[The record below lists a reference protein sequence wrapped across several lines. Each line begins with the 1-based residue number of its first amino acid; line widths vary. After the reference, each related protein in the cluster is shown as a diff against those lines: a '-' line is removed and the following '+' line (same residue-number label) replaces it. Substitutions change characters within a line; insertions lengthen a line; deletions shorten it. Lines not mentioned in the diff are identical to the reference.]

1 MKKIAILLL
10 FLNLADALYSQLPEY
25 HAQVFGEEQGLE
37 SDLINE
43 VFIDK
48 REFVWVTTNSALQR
62 FDGRDVKRYPFQ
74 DFLTH
79 ALCSE
84 DGEIWVEAGQRLWR
98 NRKDWKGFEQVPF
111 DTSGGVRLRGIF
123 QIFNSPIRVLTT
135 QGLYE
140 WIPDTHQFKKQD
152 LKIPVAGL
160 RQSGTRMDTCGN
172 VFFYPYTGGIC
183 ALDLK
188 SGQYKTLPFNREF
201 SHLFAVTPELA
212 VVTDYLENSYW
223 YDFKC
228 GEIRYIDAKEY
239 GLSEEFHKINIFGF
253 AQVSENMY
261 LVNTKFGL
269 CEFDI
274 SKDHFTVKAIYV
286 GGKPLENNQILRR
299 IFLDNHGVIWAH
311 SMNNLLAINRLENSI
326 GLLRN
331 YHYDPPNQWNDR
343 TYGITEDPKG
353 NLWLGSVIGFK
364 KLNLKT
370 GIITGFSHTEG
381 ARDVLSHPFVR
392 GMSSDDKYIFL
403 GPTFNG
409 IWLFD
414 PVRETYRR
422 PVYANDTVH
431 QKLEGDYIDY
441 IGKMRNGD
449 HLVCGRFWIYCIKAN
464 TYKTEFIRF
473 DGDKSNMNTVTQDS
487 KGRIWFGS
495 ERGIFCLDE
504 NYHLISTKGLLNTE
518 SINFIFENT
527 ENELLVAT
535 AKGLRRVVLGQ
546 DEIKVD
552 TIPSPLEGVG
562 IGSLFR
568 DSLNRYWMGTYDGL
582 YLADRDLKIFQKFD
596 FSDNIQSYYFNPGSV
611 FRASN
616 GMLFMGGQNGI
627 NYFYPEKMEREERPL
642 SVSIQSMRINDGDST
657 LLWPTGPLRFPH
669 NLNTITFEIVAP
681 YYNNAGRIQY
691 RYRLEQGPWIETGNS
706 FRLPK
711 LPPEKYRLEIAASV
725 TGQQWFE
732 SNQVLEFTILPP
744 FWQTWTFRLITT
756 IVIAALLIGMIRYFE
771 NRERKKQQSKL
782 ELEKLKNTNLQYQL
796 ETEKIINYFSRSMD
810 NKNNVDEIL
819 WDIVEQCISHLGWE
833 DCVIYLLD
841 PARKV
846 LIQKAAWGNKSSRDQ
861 KIVSPIEI
869 YLGQGIVGNVAKSG
883 KAELIE
889 DTSKDSRYIKDDE
902 MRLSELAVP
911 IISEG
916 QVIGVIDT
924 ENSRKNF
931 YTPWHLQ
938 ILKAIAA
945 LCGQKIAL
953 SKSEEARHN
962 ALLQVVDNQR
972 KAAESKLQ
980 SLRLQMNPHFL
991 FNALNSIQQMTMT
1004 GNGDGAAL
1012 YLSKFSKLLRMV
1024 LKHSD
1029 HDHISL
1035 REELEI
1041 LQLYVELESLRFD
1054 DTFTYTI
1061 TCEPGLDKEE
1071 FNIPPLLIQPFV
1083 ENAIWHG
1090 LLYKEGKRNL
1100 KVVFETNENEDL
1112 VCMIEDNG
1120 IGRHASQ
1127 SYHHNSQRTGKGL
1140 SVSEERLQTINKQ
1153 LHQNNQ
1159 LKIEDLYY
1167 ENGRPAGTRI
1177 VITFA

>member
-1 MKKIAILLL
+1 MKKIAILIL
-10 FLNLADALYSQLPEY
+10 FLNLAVDLYSQLPEY
-25 HAQVFGEEQGLE
+25 HAQVFGEERGLG

-43 VFIDK
+43 LFIDN

-62 FDGRDVKRYPFQ
+62 FDGRNVKRYPFREIV
-74 DFLTH
+74 TH
-79 ALCSE
+79 AVCDENGS
-84 DGEIWVEAGQRLWR
+84 IWVESGQRIWR
-98 NRKDWKGFEQVPF
+98 NRKDWKGFEQIPF

-123 QIFNSPIRVLTT
+123 KMFNQPLMVITT
-135 QGLYE
+135 HGIYE
-140 WIPDTHQFKKQD
+140 WRSNTSEFIKRDWQIPKPAT
-152 LKIPVAGL
+152 
-160 RQSGTRMDTCGN
+160 RQSGLRVDTCGN
-172 VFFYPYTGGIC
+172 ILFYNCTEGVC
-183 ALDLK
+183 ALDIITGK
-188 SGQYKTLPFNREF
+188 HKTLPFNREF
-201 SHLFAVTPELA
+201 SLLFAVTPEL
-212 VVTDYLENSYW
+212 VVLTDYLDNSYW

-228 GEIRYIDAKEY
+228 EEIRYVDAQKY
-239 GLSEEFHKINIFGF
+239 HLSQQFHKTNIFGF
-253 AQVSENMY
+253 AQITENLF
-261 LVNTKFGL
+261 LVNTKFGM
-269 CEFDI
+269 CEYDI
-274 SKDHFTVKAIYV
+274 RTDQFVLKKIYV

-299 IFLDNHGVIWAH
+299 IFPDKHGVLWAH
-311 SMNNLLAINRLENSI
+311 SVNNIYAISQLDNSI

-331 YHYDPPNQWNDR
+331 YDYAPPHQWNER
-343 TYGITEDPKG
+343 TSGITEDKNG
-353 NLWLGSVIGFK
+353 NLWFGSLMGFK
-364 KLNLKT
+364 KLNLHT
-370 GIITGFSHTEG
+370 GMFTGYTHTEG
-381 ARDVLSHPFVR
+381 ALDKLSHAYVR
-392 GMSSDDKYIFL
+392 GISSDDKYIIL

-409 IWLFD
+409 VWLFD
-414 PVRETYRR
+414 PEKETYRR
-422 PVYANDTVH
+422 PVYANDTV
-431 QKLEGDYIDY
+431 KRLEGDYIDY
-441 IGKMRNGD
+441 IGKLHNGD
-449 HLVCGRFWIYCIKAN
+449 QLVCGRFFVYRINAK
-464 TYKTEFIRF
+464 TYEVSFIHF
-473 DGDKSNMNTVTQDS
+473 DGDKSNMNTITQDS
-487 KGRIWFGS
+487 KGRIWLGS
-495 ERGIFCLDE
+495 DRGVFCLDE
-504 NYHLISTKGLLNTE
+504 KYQQILHTPILNTE
-518 SINFIFENT
+518 TINFILSNGDQ
-527 ENELLVAT
+527 ELLVAT
-535 AKGLRRVVLGQ
+535 VKGLRRIQLKDQQV
-546 DEIKVD
+546 KVD
-552 TIPSPLEGVG
+552 TIPSPLEGIG
-562 IGSLFR
+562 ISSIYR
-568 DSLNRYWMGTYDGL
+568 DSLNRYWMGTYEGL
-582 YLADRDLKIFQKFD
+582 YLVDRELKNFQKFD
-596 FSDNIQSYYFNPGSV
+596 FSDNIQSYYFTPGAC

-627 NYFYPEKMEREERPL
+627 NYFYPEKMDRVERPL
-642 SVSIQSMRINDGDST
+642 SVSIQSLQINDGDS
-657 LLWPTGPLRFPH
+657 LMLWPSGHLQFPF
-669 NLNTITFEIVAP
+669 NMNTLTFELVAP
-681 YYNNAGRIQY
+681 YYNNAGKLQY
-691 RYRLEQGPWIETGNS
+691 RYRFDKGPWIESGNS

-711 LPPEKYRLEIAASV
+711 IAPDKYRMEIAASIN
-725 TGQQWFE
+725 GQQWYE
-732 SNQVLEFTILPP
+732 GNQILEFTILPP
-744 FWQTWTFRLITT
+744 FWQTWSFRLIAT

-938 ILKAIAA
+938 ILTAVAA

-1112 VCMIEDNG
+1112 VCTIEDNG

-1167 ENGRPAGTRI
+1167 ENGQPAGTRI
-1177 VITFA
+1177 LITFA